1 MTPQHLLK
9 LPVEL
14 VVETAQYLAR
24 WASSSVVGPGGPGGP
39 LSPHQ
44 TGQREHRPTYC
55 TKRTRQWKEYR
66 HLVDS
71 DGDNL
76 LHRAV
81 KRSRPIADIAFLLDE
96 ELDINHRNG
105 QGRTPLA
112 VAIAIKNSARIKK
125 PDIVELLLQREQR
138 PTFQTTG
145 PDILCIERLSTRK
158 HGLNDCW
165 RNMTPTSRLGLLTV
179 KDHFIWPGASTRN
192 VSSSKHCW
200 TLGRTWMY
208 LQVTRSGG
216 RFSNTPSFM
225 DTWTSCTCCLPL
237 RGCGKLE
244 AVRLLLGYRAKKQ
257 LELSGK
263 DAFYWVVHDG
273 REPIRCPLGRCR
285 SSGPRD
291 RSPSTYPIPYGN
303 LSRTSSD
310 CLTAGRRRSRRPSEG
325 ILGSLGARWD
335 QSNAVVLG
343 NANGLERRLKSWLY
357 AGSFVCHRTT
367 RKRVK
372 EPEMTQ
378 LVDHLTPGL
387 VVDFPLLRRARHE
400 RQRETWELGVAQALF
415 QPAVFG

>member
-1 MTPQHLLK
+1 MTPQHLFK

-14 VVETAQYLAR
+14 VVETAQYLA
-24 WASSSVVGPGGPGGP
+24 
-39 LSPHQ
+39 
-44 TGQREHRPTYC
+44 
-55 TKRTRQWKEYR
+55 R

-216 RFSNTPSFM
+216 RFSNTPICGGDNNSTAL
-225 DTWTSCTCCLPL
+225 TWAV
-237 RGCGKLE
+237 RGGKLE
-244 AVRLLLGYRAKKQ
+244 AMQELRSTRSIAIDVSHSLWQPVTDIVRLLDCWSKTEQTSIRRHTWVARRGHSLQ
-257 LELSGK
+257 IK
-263 DAFYWVVHDG
+263 DTWRV
-273 REPIRCPLGRCR
+273 
-285 SSGPRD
+285 
-291 RSPSTYPIPYGN
+291 
-303 LSRTSSD
+303 
-310 CLTAGRRRSRRPSEG
+310 
-325 ILGSLGARWD
+325 
-335 QSNAVVLG
+335 
-343 NANGLERRLKSWLY
+343 LY

>member
-1 MTPQHLLK
+1 MLEHETMTPQHLFK

-24 WASSSVVGPGGPGGP
+24 WASSSVGGPGGPGGP

-96 ELDINHRNG
+96 ELDVNHRNG

-158 HGLNDCW
+158 HGLYDCW
-165 RNMTPTSRLGLLTV
+165 RNMTPTSRARTSHALL
-179 KDHFIWPGASTRN
+179 DAGANMDVPASDPVGSICGGDNNSTA
-192 VSSSKHCW
+192 
-200 TLGRTWMY
+200 LTWA
-208 LQVTRSGG
+208 V
-216 RFSNTPSFM
+216 
-225 DTWTSCTCCLPL
+225 
-237 RGCGKLE
+237 RGGKLE
-244 AVRLLLGYRAKKQ
+244 AMQELRSTRSIAIDVSHSLWQPVTDIVRLLDCWSKTEQTSIRRHTWVARRGHSLQ
-257 LELSGK
+257 IK
-263 DAFYWVVHDG
+263 DTWRV
-273 REPIRCPLGRCR
+273 
-285 SSGPRD
+285 
-291 RSPSTYPIPYGN
+291 
-303 LSRTSSD
+303 
-310 CLTAGRRRSRRPSEG
+310 
-325 ILGSLGARWD
+325 
-335 QSNAVVLG
+335 
-343 NANGLERRLKSWLY
+343 LY

-400 RQRETWELGVAQALF
+400 RRRETWELGVAQALF

>member
-1 MTPQHLLK
+1 MTPQHLFK

-216 RFSNTPSFM
+216 RFSNTPICGGDNNSTAL
-225 DTWTSCTCCLPL
+225 TWAV
-237 RGCGKLE
+237 RGGKLE
-244 AVRLLLGYRAKKQ
+244 AMQELRSTRSIAIDVSHSLWQPVTDIVRLLDCWSKTEQTSIRRHTWVARRGHSLQ
-257 LELSGK
+257 IK
-263 DAFYWVVHDG
+263 DTWRV
-273 REPIRCPLGRCR
+273 
-285 SSGPRD
+285 
-291 RSPSTYPIPYGN
+291 
-303 LSRTSSD
+303 
-310 CLTAGRRRSRRPSEG
+310 
-325 ILGSLGARWD
+325 
-335 QSNAVVLG
+335 
-343 NANGLERRLKSWLY
+343 LY

-378 LVDHLTPGL
+378 LVDHLTPRL

>member
-1 MTPQHLLK
+1 MTPQHLFK

-216 RFSNTPSFM
+216 RFSNTPICGGDNNSTAL
-225 DTWTSCTCCLPL
+225 TWAV
-237 RGCGKLE
+237 RGGKLE

-273 REPIRCPLGRCR
+273 REPIRCPLDGADVHQKAYLGRSAR
-285 SSGPRD
+285 S
-291 RSPSTYPIPYGN
+291 
-303 LSRTSSD
+303 L
-310 CLTAGRRRSRRPSEG
+310 A
-325 ILGSLGARWD
+325 AD
-335 QSNAVVLG
+335 QEHVESSNAVVLG

>member
-1 MTPQHLLK
+1 MTPQHLFK

-14 VVETAQYLAR
+14 VVETAQYLA
-24 WASSSVVGPGGPGGP
+24 
-39 LSPHQ
+39 
-44 TGQREHRPTYC
+44 
-55 TKRTRQWKEYR
+55 R

-216 RFSNTPSFM
+216 
-225 DTWTSCTCCLPL
+225 
-237 RGCGKLE
+237 
-244 AVRLLLGYRAKKQ
+244 
-257 LELSGK
+257 
-263 DAFYWVVHDG
+263 
-273 REPIRCPLGRCR
+273 
-285 SSGPRD
+285 
-291 RSPSTYPIPYGN
+291 
-303 LSRTSSD
+303 
-310 CLTAGRRRSRRPSEG
+310 
-325 ILGSLGARWD
+325 
-335 QSNAVVLG
+335 
-343 NANGLERRLKSWLY
+343 
-357 AGSFVCHRTT
+357 
-367 RKRVK
+367 
-372 EPEMTQ
+372 
-378 LVDHLTPGL
+378 L

>member
-1 MTPQHLLK
+1 MLEHETMTPQHLFK

-24 WASSSVVGPGGPGGP
+24 WASSSVGGPGGPGGP

-96 ELDINHRNG
+96 ELDVNHRNG

-158 HGLNDCW
+158 HGLYDCW
-165 RNMTPTSRLGLLTV
+165 RNMTPTSRARTSHALL
-179 KDHFIWPGASTRN
+179 DAGANMDVPASDPVGSICGGDNNSTA
-192 VSSSKHCW
+192 
-200 TLGRTWMY
+200 LTWA
-208 LQVTRSGG
+208 V
-216 RFSNTPSFM
+216 
-225 DTWTSCTCCLPL
+225 
-237 RGCGKLE
+237 RGGKLE

>member
-1 MTPQHLLK
+1 MLEHETMTPQHLFK

-24 WASSSVVGPGGPGGP
+24 WASSSVGGPGGPGGP

-96 ELDINHRNG
+96 ELDVNHRNG

-158 HGLNDCW
+158 HGLICGGDN
-165 RNMTPTSRLGLLTV
+165 NSTALTWAV
-179 KDHFIWPGASTRN
+179 
-192 VSSSKHCW
+192 
-200 TLGRTWMY
+200 
-208 LQVTRSGG
+208 
-216 RFSNTPSFM
+216 
-225 DTWTSCTCCLPL
+225 
-237 RGCGKLE
+237 RGGKLE

-325 ILGSLGARWD
+325 ILGSLGAVTRCR
-335 QSNAVVLG
+335 SRTRGECEMA
-343 NANGLERRLKSWLY
+343 
-357 AGSFVCHRTT
+357 HRS
-367 RKRVK
+367 K
-372 EPEMTQ
+372 
-378 LVDHLTPGL
+378 G
-387 VVDFPLLRRARHE
+387 
-400 RQRETWELGVAQALF
+400 
-415 QPAVFG
+415 

>member
-1 MTPQHLLK
+1 MLEHEPMTPQHLFK

-125 PDIVELLLQREQR
+125 LDIVELLLQREQR

-158 HGLNDCW
+158 HGLYDCW

-208 LQVTRSGG
+208 LQVTLREVGFPTRRLSWIPGHRALAACRYVDVSICGG
-216 RFSNTPSFM
+216 DNNSTAL
-225 DTWTSCTCCLPL
+225 TWAV
-237 RGCGKLE
+237 RGGKLE

-291 RSPSTYPIPYGN
+291 RSPSTYPIPHGN

-325 ILGSLGARWD
+325 ILGSLGAVTRCR
-335 QSNAVVLG
+335 SRTRGECEMA
-343 NANGLERRLKSWLY
+343 
-357 AGSFVCHRTT
+357 HRS
-367 RKRVK
+367 K
-372 EPEMTQ
+372 
-378 LVDHLTPGL
+378 G
-387 VVDFPLLRRARHE
+387 
-400 RQRETWELGVAQALF
+400 
-415 QPAVFG
+415 

>member
-1 MTPQHLLK
+1 MTPQHLFK

-24 WASSSVVGPGGPGGP
+24 WASSSVGGPGGPGGP

-158 HGLNDCW
+158 HGLYDSWSVYSQCELIKALLDAGA
-165 RNMTPTSRLGLLTV
+165 NMDVPASDPVGRSVFQHAVFHGYLDIVHLLL
-179 KDHFIWPGASTRN
+179 AA
-192 VSSSKHCW
+192 
-200 TLGRTWMY
+200 TWMS
-208 LQVTRSGG
+208 VSAA
-216 RFSNTPSFM
+216 
-225 DTWTSCTCCLPL
+225 
-237 RGCGKLE
+237 E
-244 AVRLLLGYRAKKQ
+244 
-257 LELSGK
+257 
-263 DAFYWVVHDG
+263 
-273 REPIRCPLGRCR
+273 
-285 SSGPRD
+285 
-291 RSPSTYPIPYGN
+291 
-303 LSRTSSD
+303 
-310 CLTAGRRRSRRPSEG
+310 
-325 ILGSLGARWD
+325 
-335 QSNAVVLG
+335 
-343 NANGLERRLKSWLY
+343 
-357 AGSFVCHRTT
+357 TT
-367 RKRVK
+367 
-372 EPEMTQ
+372 T
-378 LVDHLTPGL
+378 
-387 VVDFPLLRRARHE
+387 LRR
-400 RQRETWELGVAQALF
+400 
-415 QPAVFG
+415 